1 MAKKITIDSIDNYES
16 EATITFDAAD
26 FEKTKS
32 RACKQLAG
40 RVTIPGFRK
49 GKVPPAKI
57 LEQYLGK
64 GAIVDEVKEILIREG
79 ANEILKTMKHMPVTE
94 MKPEIISSA
103 DGKDFVF
110 KLTYTPYPEVE
121 LGEYKGL
128 KVDKV
133 VEPVTDED
141 VEHQI
146 GHILDNNAN
155 MVEAEEGAE
164 VADGDFITLD
174 YVGTVNGEKFE
185 GGEGKDQPLVIGSH
199 RFIDNFEEQL
209 IGMKVGEERDVKVT
223 FPEGYHAKDL
233 AEKPAVFHCKINSI
247 KHKNIPELDLDFL
260 KKINSK
266 FETVEAFKE
275 NVRKTLEAQ
284 AERDA
289 LTKQR
294 EAVVQMAIDNMKV
307 DIPPVM
313 IDTRVE
319 QMINE
324 FEARLQAQGLNM
336 EVFFAGSGKTVDDL
350 RESYRDDA
358 KQSLLIDLLL
368 EEISIVEKISVSD
381 ADVNREISAMSSM
394 YHMTPKQV
402 VKALQENGQIQ
413 TVLSNIRHQN
423 AMRFIFDNMA
433 KDEVAEE
440 VSTDTVEEK
449 TADEEK
455 VADKKVADVADVE
468 KVTEEKSATV
478 EEKTV
483 EEKSADVDEEKSSA
497 ELDKSA
503 NS

>member
-1 MAKKITIDSIDNYES
+1 MAKEITIESIDNYES

-26 FEKTKS
+26 FEKTKT
-32 RACKQLAG
+32 RACKQLSS
-40 RVTIPGFRK
+40 RTTIPGFRK

-64 GAIVDEVKEILIREG
+64 GAIVEEVQEILIREG

-94 MKPEIISSA
+94 MKPEIVTCE

-128 KVDKV
+128 NVEKV

-146 GHILDNNAN
+146 FHILDNNAS
-155 MVEAEEGAE
+155 MTEAEEGAE
-164 VADGDFITLD
+164 VADGDFVTLD
-174 YVGTVNGEKFE
+174 YVGTVDGEKFE

-199 RFIDNFEEQL
+199 RFIDDFEEQL
-209 IGMKVGEERDVKVT
+209 IGMKVGDERDVNVT

-247 KHKNIPELDLDFL
+247 KHKDVPELDVDFL

-266 FETVEAFKE
+266 FETVEEFKE
-275 NVRKTLEAQ
+275 NVRKSLEAQ

-289 LTKQR
+289 TSKQR
-294 EAVVQMAIDNMKV
+294 EDIVKKAIENMKV
-307 DIPPVM
+307 DMPPVM
-313 IDTRVE
+313 IDIRVD

-336 EVFFAGSGKTVDDL
+336 DVFFAGSGKTIEDL

-358 KQSLLIDLLL
+358 KESLLIDLLL
-368 EEISIVEKISVSD
+368 EEVSIVEKISVSD
-381 ADVNREISAMSSM
+381 TDVNREIAAMSSM

-413 TVLSNIRHQN
+413 NVLSNIRHQN
-423 AMRFIFDNMA
+423 AMRFLFDNNIV
-433 KDEVAEE
+433 KDDTAENAAE
-440 VSTDTVEEK
+440 NDSKDDNAENAVESETK
-449 TADEEK
+449 D
-455 VADKKVADVADVE
+455 
-468 KVTEEKSATV
+468 
-478 EEKTV
+478 
-483 EEKSADVDEEKSSA
+483 
-497 ELDKSA
+497 
-503 NS
+503 N

>member
-1 MAKKITIDSIDNYES
+1 MAKEITIESIDNYES

-26 FEKTKS
+26 FEKTKT
-32 RACKQLAG
+32 RACKQLSSRTA
-40 RVTIPGFRK
+40 IPGFRK
-49 GKVPPAKI
+49 GKGKVPPAKTI
-57 LEQYLGK
+57 EQYLGK
-64 GAIVDEVKEILIREG
+64 GAITEEVQDILIREG

-94 MKPEIISSA
+94 MKPTIVTCE

-121 LGEYKGL
+121 LGKYKGL

-146 GHILDNNAN
+146 HHILDNNAS
-155 MVEAEEGAE
+155 MVVAEDGAE
-164 VADGDFITLD
+164 VADGDFVTLD
-174 YVGTVNGEKFE
+174 YVGTVDGEKFE

-199 RFIDNFEEQL
+199 RFIDDFEEQL
-209 IGMKVGEERDVKVT
+209 IGMKVGDERDVKVT

-247 KHKNIPELDLDFL
+247 KHKDVPELNVDFL

-266 FETVEAFKE
+266 FETVEEFKE
-275 NVRKTLEAQ
+275 NIRKSLEAQ

-289 LTKQR
+289 TSKQR
-294 EAVVQMAIDNMKV
+294 EDVIKLAIDDMKV
-307 DIPPVM
+307 DVPPVM
-313 IDTRVE
+313 IDMRVD

-336 EVFFAGSGKTVDDL
+336 DVFFAGSGKTVEDL

-358 KQSLLIDLLL
+358 KESLMIDLLL
-368 EEISIVEKISVSD
+368 EEISIAEKISVSD
-381 ADVNREISAMSSM
+381 TDVNREIAAMSSM

-413 TVLSNIRHQN
+413 NVLSNIRHQN

-433 KDEVAEE
+433 GAENSAE
-440 VSTDTVEEK
+440 QT
-449 TADEEK
+449 EK
-455 VADKKVADVADVE
+455 VED
-468 KVTEEKSATV
+468 
-478 EEKTV
+478 V
-483 EEKSADVDEEKSSA
+483 EEKSAAEEKPVAEEKPATESAAAEEKSDTT
-497 ELDKSA
+497 LDKSA
-503 NS
+503 DS